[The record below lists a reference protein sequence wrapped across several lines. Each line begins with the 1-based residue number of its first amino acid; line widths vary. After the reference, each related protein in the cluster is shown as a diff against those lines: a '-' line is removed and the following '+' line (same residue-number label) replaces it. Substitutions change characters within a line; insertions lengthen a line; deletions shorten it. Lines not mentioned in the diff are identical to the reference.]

1 MDPSYPVTG
10 VGCWSGEVRVR
21 RRHLRS
27 GREPAPAKRSGRVS
41 SRRDPSDDQV
51 SLVVD
56 FSILLPRRGAEAYIV
71 GAVGHPYLATLLPL
85 WLTMSS
91 YPSTTPAV
99 LAVGRTIAGAP
110 ILASDQLPRLVGHV
124 DGPVVR
130 GREDVA
136 ARSLFAISDT

>member
-1 MDPSYPVTG
+1 MDG
-10 VGCWSGEVRVR
+10 
-21 RRHLRS
+21 
-27 GREPAPAKRSGRVS
+27 
-41 SRRDPSDDQV
+41 
-51 SLVVD
+51 SLVPRHGGW
-56 FSILLPRRGAEAYIV
+56 LLEWRSSGQEEAPQVGSGAGSCKEVGSGAYIV
-71 GAVGHPYLATLLPL
+71 GVVGHPYLATLLPL

-99 LAVGRTIAGAP
+99 LAVGRTTAGAP

>member
-1 MDPSYPVTG
+1 MGRSRCSTRWMNPSYPVTR
-10 VGCWSGEVRVR
+10 VGCWSGGVRVR

-27 GREPAPAKRSGRVS
+27 GRESAPAKRSGRVS
-41 SRRDPSDDQV
+41 SRRDPSDDQ
-51 SLVVD
+51 
-56 FSILLPRRGAEAYIV
+56 
-71 GAVGHPYLATLLPL
+71 
-85 WLTMSS
+85 
-91 YPSTTPAV
+91 
-99 LAVGRTIAGAP
+99 VGRTIAGAP